1 MIYNIYVGVD
11 PSINSTGVTVLVYEE
26 ENLIDEKFFIIKPDK
41 LTKKESDA
49 ETKYIDKFQYIIY
62 EKLVNEEKD
71 DNHKTEVY
79 KTLNFIHILDNL
91 KKILQKYRLKYDGN
105 TVFYV
110 CQEGISYGS
119 IKKTKS
125 IFDLAGL
132 NYMLRMCILTMKTE
146 DINLI
151 IATPG
156 EIKKFAS
163 GNGNANKDVM
173 IALFKAS
180 HIDFELPKLDDIS
193 DSYWMAKYAKKL
205 NS

>member
-11 PSINSTGVTVLVYEE
+11 PSINSTGITVLVYEE

-41 LTKKESDA
+41 LTKKESEA
-49 ETKYIDKFQYIIY
+49 ESKYIDKFQYIIY
-62 EKLVNEEKD
+62 EKLVNEDKD

-91 KKILQKYRLKYDGN
+91 KEILQKYRIKYNGN
-105 TVFYV
+105 TNFHI

-119 IKKTKS
+119 VNKTKS

-132 NYMLRMCILTMKTE
+132 NYMLRMCILTMKAE
-146 DINLI
+146 DIDLI

-156 EIKKFAS
+156 EVKKFAS
-163 GNGNANKDVM
+163 GNGNANKDVI

>member
-11 PSINSTGVTVLVYEE
+11 PSINSTGVTILVYEE